1 MTINN
6 KNDDDDVN
14 GIVVSYDEW
23 MRFKELYQEAKNTNK
38 ESFKFKGMDVYTT
51 FAMYLIQ
58 HIENTLPPEHKILA
72 GEPANI
78 GAN

>member
-23 MRFKELYQEAKNTNK
+23 MRFKELYQEAKDTNK
-38 ESFKFKGMDVYTT
+38 ECFKFKEMDVYTT

-58 HIENTLPPEHKILA
+58 HIERTLPPEHKILA